1 MDINYWAVLSCA
13 LLSLVLGFV
22 WYGPLFG
29 RKWIEIN
36 ELSSDDL
43 AKREAMQKEAGPL
56 YVVQFVLSLLQIYIL
71 AHFVKGWSDV
81 SGVESALWIWLGFV
95 MPNGGRACHV
105 ECQADESEVGHVLD
119 FQWIS
124 THQFCQFWVYFEH
137 LAVIL
142 ICIHHIFGGLDD
154 CLMAGQYLIFCL
166 VL

>member
-13 LLSLVLGFV
+13 LLSLILGFV

-81 SGVESALWIWLGFV
+81 SGIESAVWIWLGFV
-95 MPNGGRACHV
+95 MPTVAGLAMWNAKPTKV
-105 ECQADESEVGHVLD
+105 KWAMFL
-119 FQWIS
+119 IS
-124 THQFCQFWVYFEH
+124 SGYQLISFVSFGF
-137 LAVIL
+137 IL
-142 ICIHHIFGGLDD
+142 STW
-154 CLMAGQYLIFCL
+154 Q
-166 VL
+166 

>member
-95 MPNGGRACHV
+95 MPTVAGLAMWNAKPTKV
-105 ECQADESEVGHVLD
+105 KWAMFL
-119 FQWIS
+119 IS
-124 THQFCQFWVYFEH
+124 SGYQLISFVSFGF
-137 LAVIL
+137 IL
-142 ICIHHIFGGLDD
+142 STW
-154 CLMAGQYLIFCL
+154 Q
-166 VL
+166 